1 MTPELVGILSVGV
14 AIVVLVVSMQRTDKR
29 RALGGH
35 AFSHRLESRMSDLEQ
50 RQARL
55 EGLLDGLREALF
67 ERAARLGL
75 RAPSV
80 AWACTAAGVAPPV
93 RPRRDPSM

>member
-14 AIVVLVVSMQRTDKR
+14 AIVAVLLVSMQRTDKR
-29 RALGGH
+29 
-35 AFSHRLESRMSDLEQ
+35 FERLEARFDRLEARMSDLEQ

-67 ERAARLGL
+67 ERAARLG
-75 RAPSV
+75 
-80 AWACTAAGVAPPV
+80 
-93 RPRRDPSM
+93 

>member
-14 AIVVLVVSMQRTDKR
+14 AILAVLAVSMQRTDKR
-29 RALGGH
+29 
-35 AFSHRLESRMSDLEQ
+35 FERLEARFDRLEARMSDLEQ

-67 ERAARLGL
+67 ERAARL
-75 RAPSV
+75 S
-80 AWACTAAGVAPPV
+80 
-93 RPRRDPSM
+93 

>member
-14 AIVVLVVSMQRTDKR
+14 AIVAVLLVSTQRTDKR
-29 RALGGH
+29 FERMEAR
-35 AFSHRLESRMSDLEQ
+35 FDRLEARFDRLEARMSDLEQ

-67 ERAARLGL
+67 ERAARLG
-75 RAPSV
+75 
-80 AWACTAAGVAPPV
+80 
-93 RPRRDPSM
+93 

>member
-14 AIVVLVVSMQRTDKR
+14 AIVAVLLVSMQRTDKR
-29 RALGGH
+29 
-35 AFSHRLESRMSDLEQ
+35 FERLEARFDRLEARMSDLEQ

-67 ERAARLGL
+67 ERAARL
-75 RAPSV
+75 S
-80 AWACTAAGVAPPV
+80 
-93 RPRRDPSM
+93 

>member
-14 AIVVLVVSMQRTDKR
+14 AIVAVLLVSMQRTDKQ
-29 RALGGH
+29 
-35 AFSHRLESRMSDLEQ
+35 FERLEARMSDLEQ

-67 ERAARLGL
+67 ERAARLG
-75 RAPSV
+75 
-80 AWACTAAGVAPPV
+80 
-93 RPRRDPSM
+93 

>member
-14 AIVVLVVSMQRTDKR
+14 AIVAALVVSMQRTDKR
-29 RALGGH
+29 FERLEAR
-35 AFSHRLESRMSDLEQ
+35 FDRLESRMSDLEQ

-67 ERAARLGL
+67 ERAAR
-75 RAPSV
+75 
-80 AWACTAAGVAPPV
+80 
-93 RPRRDPSM
+93 

>member
-14 AIVVLVVSMQRTDKR
+14 AIVAVLLVSMQRTDKR
-29 RALGGH
+29 FERLEAR
-35 AFSHRLESRMSDLEQ
+35 FDRLESRMSDLEQ

-67 ERAARLGL
+67 ERAARLG
-75 RAPSV
+75 
-80 AWACTAAGVAPPV
+80 
-93 RPRRDPSM
+93 